1 MAKANAEVMKLS
13 YNQIKN
19 DPELLDYF
27 QRLPIMLQ
35 ETIAQSGASFSN
47 IQELKKV
54 VWDAEKFQDD
64 GAEKR

>member
-13 YNQIKN
+13 YDQIKN
-19 DPELLDYF
+19 DPEMLDYF

-64 GAEKR
+64 GTEKR

>member
-19 DPELLDYF
+19 DPEMLDYF

-47 IQELKKV
+47 VQELKKV

-64 GAEKR
+64 GVEKR

>member
-1 MAKANAEVMKLS
+1 MMKLS

-19 DPELLDYF
+19 DPEMLDYF

-64 GAEKR
+64 GVEKR

>member
-19 DPELLDYF
+19 DPEMLDYF

-54 VWDAEKFQDD
+54 VWDAEKFRDD
-64 GAEKR
+64 GVERR

>member
-1 MAKANAEVMKLS
+1 MS

-19 DPELLDYF
+19 DPEMLDYF

-47 IQELKKV
+47 IQE
-54 VWDAEKFQDD
+54 KFQDD

>member
-19 DPELLDYF
+19 DPEMLDYF

-64 GAEKR
+64 GVEKR

>member
-13 YNQIKN
+13 YDQIKN
-19 DPELLDYF
+19 DPEMLDYF

-64 GAEKR
+64 GVEKR

>member
-19 DPELLDYF
+19 DPEMLDYF

-47 IQELKKV
+47 IQELKKG